1 MKDLTAKY
9 RLSLYTEVVELSEG
23 KVYVVKSSLDDKI
36 YVKKILALEN
46 YKIYKEIKE
55 LNIAN
60 VPRIYEIINLDDRL
74 VVIEEYI
81 NGFSLEEIL
90 EESKQISERKVINY
104 MLDLINI
111 LEELH
116 FSSSNII
123 HRDIKPSNI
132 MVNNDGVLKLIDFD
146 ISRLHK
152 SEKTNDTTLLGTF
165 GYAAP
170 EQFGFDQSDARTDI
184 YSIGVTMNMLLT
196 GKLPKDKLYNGDLTS
211 VIKKCIEMDSKKRFQ
226 DIGEL
231 KNALVNQKKRRG
243 KKNKYIDR
251 TERFPGFRSDRLL
264 IKFGASLWYI
274 FIFAAAVGYLS
285 EEELSDNRIS
295 DIAVA
300 LLLFS
305 LTLLLGN
312 YRNIKSKLPLLRSKN
327 VILRFLGYVL
337 YIFILFLITGAMMPE

>member
-9 RLSLYTEVVELSEG
+9 RLSLYTKVVELSQG

-46 YKIYKEIKE
+46 YKIYKEIEK

-60 VPRIYEIINLDDRL
+60 IPEIYEIINLDDRL

-81 NGFSLEEIL
+81 NGSSLEEIL
-90 EESKQISERKVINY
+90 EESKQISEGQVINY
-104 MLDLINI
+104 MIDLINI

-184 YSIGVTMNMLLT
+184 YSIGATMNMLLT
-196 GKLPKDKLYNGDLTS
+196 GKLPKDKLYEGSLS
-211 VIKKCIEMDSKKRFQ
+211 RVIKKCIEMDSKKRFQ

-231 KNALVNQKKRRG
+231 KNALVKQKKG
-243 KKNKYIDR
+243 KDGKNKYINR
-251 TERFPGFRSDRLL
+251 TERFPGFRSDSLL
-264 IKFGASLWYI
+264 IKLGASLWYI
-274 FIFAAAVGYLS
+274 FIFMASVGYLS
-285 EEELSDNRIS
+285 EEELSDNQIS
-295 DIAVA
+295 DIVVA
-300 LLLFS
+300 LLLFL

-312 YRNIKSKLPLLRSKN
+312 YRNIKSKLPLLGSKN
-327 VILRFLGYVL
+327 IILRFLGYVL
-337 YIFILFLITGAMMPE
+337 YIFILFLIAGAMMPE

>member
-9 RLSLYTEVVELSEG
+9 RLSLYTKVVELSQG

-46 YKIYKEIKE
+46 YKIYKEIEK

-60 VPRIYEIINLDDRL
+60 IPEIYEIINLDDRL

-81 NGFSLEEIL
+81 NGSSLEEIL
-90 EESKQISERKVINY
+90 EESKQISEGQVINY
-104 MLDLINI
+104 MIDLINI

-184 YSIGVTMNMLLT
+184 YSIGATMNMLLT
-196 GKLPKDKLYNGDLTS
+196 GKLPKDKLYEGSLS
-211 VIKKCIEMDSKKRFQ
+211 RVIKKCIEMDSKKRFQ

-231 KNALVNQKKRRG
+231 KNALVKQKKG
-243 KKNKYIDR
+243 KDGKNKYINR
-251 TERFPGFRSDRLL
+251 TERFPGFRSDSLL
-264 IKFGASLWYI
+264 IKLGASLWYI
-274 FIFAAAVGYLS
+274 FIFMASVGYLS
-285 EEELSDNRIS
+285 EEELSDNQIS
-295 DIAVA
+295 DIVVA
-300 LLLFS
+300 LLLFL

-327 VILRFLGYVL
+327 IILRFLGYVL
-337 YIFILFLITGAMMPE
+337 YIFILFLIAGAMMPE